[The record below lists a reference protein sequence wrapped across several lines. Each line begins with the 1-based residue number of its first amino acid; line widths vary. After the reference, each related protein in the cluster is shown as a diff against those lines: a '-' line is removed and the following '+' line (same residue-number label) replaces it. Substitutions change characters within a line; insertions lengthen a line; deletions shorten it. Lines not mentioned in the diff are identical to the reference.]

1 MTSDPGR
8 VSRQARTREL
18 IIVLRTPPNSPL
30 SYSSFILYPLGILN
44 SLVSWIVEPLGF
56 TFMKQA
62 LAIGFFLGI
71 LSAVVGSY
79 LILQQMGMMG
89 GVISH
94 AVLPGISIAFFLE
107 INLALGAF
115 IAGILSALV
124 VMGIETRSR
133 IKVDSAMALT
143 LSSFLAL
150 GIILINILKTNQI
163 DLTSILF
170 GDILGV
176 TTKDVWQTATIT
188 ILIIVLTRLFYK
200 ELEFYTFDPT
210 GAKAC
215 GLPVKIL
222 HFGLV
227 CAITLTIVASMQT
240 VGVLLVM
247 SLLVGPAITAYL
259 LIKELYQMMIV
270 GAIIGVFSVTSGMYI
285 SYYYDLPSGAAI
297 VMTIF
302 SCFLL
307 AFLFSPSQGI
317 INTPQNRQKL
327 SSIVRYLIIK

>member
-1 MTSDPGR
+1 MLFYLKIS
-8 VSRQARTREL
+8 VF
-18 IIVLRTPPNSPL
+18 
-30 SYSSFILYPLGILN
+30 SSFI
-44 SLVSWIVEPLGF
+44 SWFTEPLSF
-56 TFMKQA
+56 TFMVQA
-62 LAIGFFLGI
+62 IAIGFFLGI
-71 LSAVVGSY
+71 LSAIVGSY

-94 AVLPGISIAFFLE
+94 AVLPGISVAFFLE
-107 INLALGAF
+107 INLAIGAF
-115 IAGILSALV
+115 IAGMLSALV
-124 VMGIETRSR
+124 VIVIERRSS

-150 GIILINILKTNQI
+150 GIILINLLKTNQI
-163 DLTSILF
+163 DLSSILF

-176 TTKDVWQTATIT
+176 TTQDVWQTAIIT
-188 ILIIVLTRLFYK
+188 GLIIILTILFYK
-200 ELEFYTFDPT
+200 ELEFYTFDPI

-215 GLPVKIL
+215 GLPVKSL
-222 HFGLV
+222 HFGLI

-247 SLLVGPAITAYL
+247 SLLIGPAITAYL
-259 LIKELYQMMIV
+259 LVKELSKMMIF
-270 GAIIGVFSVTSGMYI
+270 GAIIGIFSSISGMYL

-302 SCFLL
+302 GCFML

-317 INTPQNRQKL
+317 INTPQNRNKL
-327 SSIVRYLIIK
+327 GSIINTKDR